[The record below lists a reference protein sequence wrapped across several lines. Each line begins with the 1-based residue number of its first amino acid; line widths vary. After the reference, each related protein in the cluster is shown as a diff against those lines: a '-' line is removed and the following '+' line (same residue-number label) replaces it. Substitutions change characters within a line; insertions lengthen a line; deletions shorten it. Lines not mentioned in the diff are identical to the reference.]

1 MFRTASGRAFTISVT
16 SPILLKKL
24 AEKYYEIPRLDD
36 IRDDY
41 EFDVS
46 CMGTMPVALS
56 AFFESTG
63 FEDAIRNA
71 ISVGGDSDTIAA
83 ITGSIAEPYYGIP
96 EHIWETACTYL
107 KCSDL
112 VIPLHNR
119 PQMTSERASAAR
131 RAANEQR
138 RQRQAALLAG
148 IIQ

>member
-1 MFRTASGRAFTISVT
+1 MCLVIH
-16 SPILLKKL
+16 ILKLFVYKLGIPRKKL
-24 AEKYYEIPRLDD
+24 KDDREPAPAPRSLTHLFS
-36 IRDDY
+36 RR
-41 EFDVS
+41 VMS
-46 CMGTMPVALS
+46 MT
-56 AFFESTG
+56 
-63 FEDAIRNA
+63 

-138 RQRQAALLAG
+138 RRRQAALLAG